1 MAEVDEGVVVVVVVY
16 SSRSSNCFNGVDRLV
31 LLALLS
37 MNSQESERV
46 LESLAV
52 AVDALFGVVLLE
64 AAEFDA
70 VVLARVNRLKSPP
83 PLLDRVDGDSDDFVL
98 TVKLLFLPDAS
109 TLVPDTTVVF
119 DEFEFVLLPVGVVAV
134 EALLAAL

>member
-1 MAEVDEGVVVVVVVY
+1 
-16 SSRSSNCFNGVDRLV
+16 
-31 LLALLS
+31 

-52 AVDALFGVVLLE
+52 AVDVLFGVVLE
-64 AAEFDA
+64 AEFDT

-83 PLLDRVDGDSDDFVL
+83 PLLDRVVAGDSDDFVL

-119 DEFEFVLLPVGVVAV
+119 DEFELVLLPVGVVAV
-134 EALLAAL
+134 DALYRDLENFIRV

>member
-1 MAEVDEGVVVVVVVY
+1 MAEVDEGVVVVVVY

-31 LLALLS
+31 LLVLLS

-52 AVDALFGVVLLE
+52 SVDVLFGVLLE
-64 AAEFDA
+64 AEFDT

-83 PLLDRVDGDSDDFVL
+83 PLLDRVVGDSDDFVL

-119 DEFEFVLLPVGVVAV
+119 DEFELELFPVGVVAV
-134 EALLAAL
+134 DALLAAL

>member
-1 MAEVDEGVVVVVVVY
+1 
-16 SSRSSNCFNGVDRLV
+16 
-31 LLALLS
+31 

-52 AVDALFGVVLLE
+52 EVDVLFGVVLE
-64 AAEFDA
+64 AEFDT

-83 PLLDRVDGDSDDFVL
+83 PPLLDRVVGDSDDFVL

-119 DEFEFVLLPVGVVAV
+119 DEFELELFPVGVVAV
-134 EALLAAL
+134 DALLAAL

>member
-1 MAEVDEGVVVVVVVY
+1 
-16 SSRSSNCFNGVDRLV
+16 
-31 LLALLS
+31 

-46 LESLAV
+46 LESLVV
-52 AVDALFGVVLLE
+52 AVDVLFGVVLE
-64 AAEFDA
+64 AEFDT

-83 PLLDRVDGDSDDFVL
+83 PLLDRVDGESDDFVL

-119 DEFEFVLLPVGVVAV
+119 DEFELLLLPVGVVAV
-134 EALLAAL
+134 DALYLWFRFRVLDSF